1 MPGKFLDPTK
11 KKKRML
17 ANVLQATRLVAD
29 VLEKLGVCYAVCGS
43 LASSAHGMVRTTMD
57 ADLIADLRQEHVS
70 MFVDLLK
77 DTFYIDDEMIHSAI
91 KHQRSFN
98 IIHLESMFKVDI
110 FTPKPRL
117 FDQNQLSRRQETLL
131 GEEQLSLFILSPED
145 IILAKLEWYL
155 LGGEISDQQWRDI
168 LGVLIIK
175 QDQLDHQ
182 YLQQMADQMDT
193 ADLLEKAWQEAYSGT
208 DPVSS

>member
-1 MPGKFLDPTK
+1 
-11 KKKRML
+11 ML

-29 VLEKLGVCYAVCGS
+29 VFEKLGVRYVVCGS

-57 ADLIADLRQEHVS
+57 ADLIADLRQEHVLKL
-70 MFVDLLK
+70 VELLK
-77 DTFYIDDEMIHSAI
+77 DSFYIDDEMIRSAI
-91 KHQRSFN
+91 EHHRSFN

-110 FTPKPRL
+110 FTPQQRI
-117 FDQNQLSRRQETLL
+117 FDQNQLSRRQETQL

-145 IILAKLEWYL
+145 VVLAKLEWYR
-155 LGGEISDQQWRDI
+155 LGGEVSDQQWRDI

-182 YLQQMADQMDT
+182 YMQQMADQMDT
-193 ADLLEKAWQEAYSGT
+193 EDLLKRALQEVDSGT
-208 DPVSS
+208 DPLSN